1 MLAARPQDRARRE
14 REALVESRAAV
25 ATLRALLESAEGLV
39 AALER
44 LSSENSPNPLPL
56 RRALDQLA
64 SEGDAARKALDAAA
78 EAGDR
83 ALDALGA
90 ATRHVRAT
98 QAAES
103 ERAATPTRRPAPA
116 PPARRSRERAT
127 PGG

>member
-1 MLAARPQDRARRE
+1 MLAVRPQDRARRE
-14 REALVESRAAV
+14 REALVEGRAAV

-44 LSSENSPNPLPL
+44 LSSERSPNPLPL
-56 RRALDQLA
+56 RRALDRVA
-64 SEGDAARKALDAAA
+64 SEGDAARKALLVAA

-98 QAAES
+98 QVARG
-103 ERAATPTRRPAPA
+103 ERPATPTIPRP
-116 PPARRSRERAT
+116 
-127 PGG
+127 